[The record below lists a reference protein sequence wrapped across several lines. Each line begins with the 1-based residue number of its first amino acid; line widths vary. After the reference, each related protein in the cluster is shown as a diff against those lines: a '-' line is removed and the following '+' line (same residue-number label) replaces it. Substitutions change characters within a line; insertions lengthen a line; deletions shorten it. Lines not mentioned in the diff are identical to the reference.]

1 MEPPPAYN
9 SSTRSELVDPQV
21 QEFPPTY
28 TPPTNFKIGIKTT
41 TEPLVSIQQIKGH
54 LALLNA
60 FSELRNS
67 IEGAEISVPYVPND
81 KERKW
86 AWFVG
91 LAVERCVV
99 CHWLGSE

>member
-1 MEPPPAYN
+1 MEAPPAYN
-9 SSTRSELVDPQV
+9 SSKGSERVDPD
-21 QEFPPTY
+21 ELPPTY

-41 TEPLVSIQQIKGH
+41 AQPLVSIQQIKGH

-67 IEGAEISVPYVPND
+67 IEGAEISVPRVAND
-81 KERKW
+81 KEGKW

-99 CHWLGSE
+99 VSFAWL